1 MMESFEALK
10 VISRH
15 RGSAIIVPTM
25 TANREWPQVSTN
37 PALDWMYS
45 GAMGKASSMGL
56 GLALAQPDRKVIVLD
71 GDGSL
76 LMNLGSLV
84 TIANMAPPNLI
95 HFVFENGV
103 YRETG
108 GQPIPNAGKFS
119 FAALAG
125 DAGYANVYEFE
136 DLESLEKNIETVVNQ
151 VGPTFVCLKV
161 PPATERP
168 PFPFIMARSIIS
180 RFKAALQ
187 PSSH

>member
-10 VISRH
+10 VISQH
-15 RGSAIIVPTM
+15 RGSAIIVATM
-25 TANREWPQVSTN
+25 TANFEWPQVSTN
-37 PALDWMYS
+37 PCLDLMFS
-45 GAMGKASSMGL
+45 GAMGKASSVGL

-84 TIANMAPPNLI
+84 TIANMAPPNLV

-103 YRETG
+103 YRSTG

-119 FAALAG
+119 FMGLAQE
-125 DAGYANVYEFE
+125 AGYTNVHEFE
-136 DLESLEKNIETVVNQ
+136 ELVSLENNIETVLNQ
-151 VGPTFVCLKV
+151 IGPTFVCLKV

-168 PFPFIMARSIIS
+168 PFPFTGTASIIS
-180 RFKAALQ
+180 RFRAALKH
-187 PSSH
+187 PSH